1 MIPNNNQER
10 NFPDGKYHLEQLLV
24 SEFNSQ
30 ELSILKLLVLENL
43 HKYDDVNVAEESG
56 NIYVMLLQL
65 LDKIHYL
72 QKDNKGYRREKN
84 SKGIR
89 H

>member
-1 MIPNNNQER
+1 MTHNNSLER
-10 NFPDGKYHLEQLLV
+10 LLV

-72 QKDNKGYRREKN
+72 QKDNKGY
-84 SKGIR
+84 
-89 H
+89 

>member
-1 MIPNNNQER
+1 MTLNNNLER
-10 NFPDGKYHLEQLLV
+10 LLV

-43 HKYDDVNVAEESG
+43 GKYDDVNVAEESG

-72 QKDNKGYRREKN
+72 QKDNKGY
-84 SKGIR
+84 
-89 H
+89 

>member
-1 MIPNNNQER
+1 MTPNN
-10 NFPDGKYHLEQLLV
+10 KLEQLLV

-43 HKYDDVNVAEESG
+43 SKYDDVNVAEESG

-72 QKDNKGYRREKN
+72 QKDNKGY
-84 SKGIR
+84 
-89 H
+89 

>member
-1 MIPNNNQER
+1 MTLNN
-10 NFPDGKYHLEQLLV
+10 KLEQLLV

-72 QKDNKGYRREKN
+72 QKDNKGY
-84 SKGIR
+84 
-89 H
+89 

>member
-1 MIPNNNQER
+1 MIPN
-10 NFPDGKYHLEQLLV
+10 DKLEQLLV

-72 QKDNKGYRREKN
+72 QKDNKGY
-84 SKGIR
+84 
-89 H
+89 

>member
-1 MIPNNNQER
+1 MTHNNSLER
-10 NFPDGKYHLEQLLV
+10 LLV

-43 HKYDDVNVAEESG
+43 GKYDDVNVAEESG

-72 QKDNKGYRREKN
+72 QKDNKGY
-84 SKGIR
+84 
-89 H
+89 

>member
-1 MIPNNNQER
+1 MIPNN
-10 NFPDGKYHLEQLLV
+10 KLEQLLV

-72 QKDNKGYRREKN
+72 QRDNKGY
-84 SKGIR
+84 
-89 H
+89 

>member
-1 MIPNNNQER
+1 MIPNN
-10 NFPDGKYHLEQLLV
+10 KLEQLLV

-72 QKDNKGYRREKN
+72 QKDNKGY
-84 SKGIR
+84 
-89 H
+89 

>member
-1 MIPNNNQER
+1 MTLNN
-10 NFPDGKYHLEQLLV
+10 KLEQLLV

-43 HKYDDVNVAEESG
+43 SKYDDVNVAEESG

-72 QKDNKGYRREKN
+72 QKDNKGY
-84 SKGIR
+84 
-89 H
+89 

>member
-1 MIPNNNQER
+1 MIPNNNLER
-10 NFPDGKYHLEQLLV
+10 LLV

-72 QKDNKGYRREKN
+72 QKDNKGY
-84 SKGIR
+84 
-89 H
+89 